1 MEPSIDSSSRRSSGD
16 PAVHS
21 LHRFVFSVPDVNAA
35 VDFYTAFGLDVR
47 RMGGRV
53 DLRTF
58 GNSHRWAE
66 IFQGHGPK
74 RLEYISFGAYP
85 QDYDAIIAR
94 IKKQGVEMV
103 SPHRHADKPGC
114 WFVDPD
120 GTLVEM
126 VVSEKVSPTIKA
138 TGATPAVAPG
148 RRRSADARHGA
159 GASVPVACRTSC
171 SSAATCR
178 RWSSSIRDTLG
189 LRLSDHSGDAIA
201 FLHGAHA
208 SDHHMI
214 AFCKSDGPGLH
225 HSSWDVGSFDEV
237 GLGMQQMIDAGHPDG
252 WGVGRHVVGSN
263 YFRYVRDPWGS
274 FAEYSYDI
282 DFIPHDLDWQV
293 QDHKAEDSFYVWG
306 PPVPGRFHHQS
317 RKRRPPGS
325 RIDRRSAPTNTTHR
339 RRLERI
345 GDESDASVTSPT
357 HRRLFQRMSC
367 ASARAGSSTR
377 FAPIRRSPTTTGMT
391 P

>member
-94 IKKQGVEMV
+94 MKKQGVEMV
-103 SPHRHADKPGC
+103 SPHRYADKPGC

-120 GTLVEM
+120 GTLVEL
-126 VVSEKVSPTIKA
+126 VVSEKVSPPTKPA
-138 TGATPAVAPG
+138 GAAAPRVAPG
-148 RRRSADARHGA
+148 A
-159 GASVPVACRTSC
+159 GAAPTRSSVGHVRPRRLSHILLFC
-171 SSAATCR
+171 SDVPKMIKFYS
-178 RWSSSIRDTLG
+178 DTLG
-189 LRLSDHSGDAIA
+189 LRLSDHSADAIA

-237 GLGMQQMIDAGHPDG
+237 GLGMQQMMDAGHPDG
-252 WGVGRHVVGSN
+252 WGVGRHVLGSN

-282 DFIPHDLDWQV
+282 DFIPHDLEWKA
-293 QDHKAEDSFYVWG
+293 QDHKPEDSFYVWG
-306 PPVPGRFHHQS
+306 PQVPDDFITNHES
-317 RKRRPPGS
+317 AARR
-325 RIDRRSAPTNTTHR
+325 A
-339 RRLERI
+339 
-345 GDESDASVTSPT
+345 A
-357 HRRLFQRMSC
+357 
-367 ASARAGSSTR
+367 A
-377 FAPIRRSPTTTGMT
+377 
-391 P
+391 